1 VLNIKFERR
10 LFMKVVPLGTRLLIK
25 PYEDE
30 KKTSGGIVLPDAAK
44 EKQMTAKVIAVGEKV
59 EDIDLKENDKVL
71 YSKYSGTEIKI
82 DEDDYIIIDQ
92 DDILAKI
99 ED

>member
-1 VLNIKFERR
+1 
-10 LFMKVVPLGTRLLIK
+10 
-25 PYEDE
+25 
-30 KKTSGGIVLPDAAK
+30 
-44 EKQMTAKVIAVGEKV
+44 KVIAVGEKV

-99 ED
+99 EE

>member
-1 VLNIKFERR
+1 LSAKYTIRKEAFYEGSS
-10 LFMKVVPLGTRLLIK
+10 LGTRLLIK
-25 PYEDE
+25 PYEEE

-92 DDILAKI
+92 MIS
-99 ED
+99 